1 MNYKI
6 ILAVLFLAPL
16 SSYEQTS
23 SSEDSFHIPHHYIG
37 LNPLNIL
44 MFQQAGLSYEFMTG
58 RFGAA
63 VTAGYIYA
71 NHKEYS
77 NYFIAGPT
85 LSGSLGDYSGWFAV
99 PQFNFYLNKPKR
111 PNCANLF
118 YLSLKGVYKHMEID
132 STQTTAWDNEGDGY
146 YLMRKMND
154 NVSIYGGF
162 LGAGYRYVRKFFFFD
177 FNLGFGVLSVD
188 HDMLISAQWMS
199 DHEIPYYYHP
209 PEAQTLHESSFTVNF
224 AFTLGVAL

>member
-1 MNYKI
+1 MNI
-6 ILAVLFLAPL
+6 RRLVTLVFLIPVI
-16 SSYEQTS
+16 SSGQS
-23 SSEDSFHIPHHYIG
+23 SDNDDSFRVPRHYIG

-44 MFQQAGLSYEFMTG
+44 FFQQAGLTYEFKTG

-132 STQTTAWDNEGDGY
+132 STQSTAWSNEGDGY

-162 LGAGYRYVRKFFFFD
+162 LGAGYRYVRQYFFFD
-177 FNLGFGVLSVD
+177 FNLGFGVLAVD
-188 HDMLISAQWMS
+188 HDMLVSAQWINY
-199 DHEIPYYYHP
+199 HGIPYYFHP
-209 PEAQTLHESSFTVNF
+209 PRTETLHESNFTVNF